1 MAQFAERIAYM
12 QPASDVIRYLFESMT
27 DPDTISF
34 GGGAPAREALPVET
48 VHEIASTVLSRE
60 QKGVQALQYGNP
72 IGLPELRQAVIDRL
86 LAPKGLQAALEE
98 LIIVAGGIESLNLVC
113 QLYLEPGDV
122 VLVESP
128 TFVHAVQVFKMF
140 QARCIACET
149 DDQGW
154 SSRMWRRRSGSTP
167 PRWCTSFPPFRT
179 PPGAHFAWSDG
190 RPWRS
195 WAVKPIPSSWRM
207 IPYCEMRYSGEALP
221 PVKSFDESGNTIYV
235 NSMSKIFSPGSR
247 LGYVFAEQHII
258 RKVYEVKMATNSHT
272 NMVTQILCAE
282 FFNQGLFE
290 PHLQR
295 IRAIH
300 RERRDV
306 MMSCIQT
313 MLPADVKYVYPD
325 GGLFTWVE
333 LPGHIDT
340 TAMLHDA
347 VAQKV
352 AYMPGKEFFVEGQP
366 IRNNC
371 MRVSFGGVTPEKIPV
386 GMERLATGHL
396 CKRIGKVTSP
406 FLNRTCFFK

>member
-1 MAQFAERIAYM
+1 
-12 QPASDVIRYLFESMT
+12 
-27 DPDTISF
+27 
-34 GGGAPAREALPVET
+34 VET
-48 VHEIASTVLSRE
+48 VHEIASTILSRE
-60 QKGVQALQYGNP
+60 QRGVQALQYGNP

-86 LAPKGLQAALEE
+86 LAPKGLQAGLEN
-98 LIIVAGGIESLNLVC
+98 LIIVAGGIENLNLVC

-122 VLVESP
+122 ILVESP

-149 DDQGW
+149 DDHGLVVEDVEAKIRRYAPKMVYVIPTFQNPSGRTLCLERRKALAELG
-154 SSRMWRRRSGSTP
+154 SRYDTVILE
-167 PRWCTSFPPFRT
+167 
-179 PPGAHFAWSDG
+179 DD
-190 RPWRS
+190 
-195 WAVKPIPSSWRM
+195 
-207 IPYCEMRYSGEALP
+207 PYCEMRYSGETLP
-221 PVKSFDESGNTIYV
+221 PVKSFDETGNTIYV

-258 RKVYEVKMATNSHT
+258 RKVYEVKVATNSHT

-282 FFNQGLFE
+282 FFNRGLFE

-295 IRAIH
+295 IREIH

-306 MMSCIQT
+306 MMSCIKT
-313 MLPADVKYVYPD
+313 MLPGDVKYVYPD

-333 LPGHIDT
+333 LPGQIDT
-340 TAMLHDA
+340 TAMLQHA

-371 MRVSFGGVTPEKIPV
+371 MRISFGGVPPEKIPV
-386 GMERLATGHL
+386 GMERLA
-396 CKRIGKVTSP
+396 KVISS
-406 FLNRTCFFK
+406 KG